1 MGKLFDKAKE
11 YYGKGKE
18 YYGELKKSPDDLI
31 NTVSSDILDSQL
43 FDTFATSDLKQT
55 KRINEGRGGRLYES
69 QLKFNQDKAIDD
81 NIKITGEGVSS
92 PALQKKIDEE
102 KLRVTNAATA
112 SYNKSLGTNLTG
124 ELTMKSAGTS
134 MGSGKL
140 PVGNNLKKSGS
151 QIGKHMNKYGV

>member
-31 NTVSSDILDSQL
+31 NTVSSDIVDSQL

>member
-1 MGKLFDKAKE
+1 MGNLFEKSFDFDEGGLKNLNNTQENFLLKFGSAQDKRVVNAI
-11 YYGKGKE
+11 
-18 YYGELKKSPDDLI
+18 KKKRETDLY
-31 NTVSSDILDSQL
+31 
-43 FDTFATSDLKQT
+43 K
-55 KRINEGRGGRLYES
+55 S
-69 QLKFNQDKAIDD
+69 QLKANQDKAIDD

-124 ELTMKSAGTS
+124 ELAMKSAGTS

-140 PVGNNLKKSGS
+140 PVGDNVKKSGS

>member
-1 MGKLFDKAKE
+1 MGKLFDKA
-11 YYGKGKE
+11 KE
-18 YYGELKKSPDDLI
+18 YYGELKKSPDDLLD
-31 NTVSSDILDSQL
+31 TVSSDFVDSEL
-43 FDTFATSDLKQT
+43 FNTFAASDQKQT
-55 KRINEGRGGRLYES
+55 KRILEGRGERLYKN

-124 ELTMKSAGTS
+124 ELAMKSAGTS

-140 PVGNNLKKSGS
+140 PIGNNIRKSGS
-151 QIGKHMNKYGV
+151 QIGKHMK

>member
-1 MGKLFDKAKE
+1 MGKLFDKGKE
-11 YYGKGKE
+11 YWGQGKE

-31 NTVSSDILDSQL
+31 NTVSSDIVDSQL
-43 FDTFATSDLKQT
+43 FDTFAGSDSKQIN
-55 KRINEGRGGRLYES
+55 RLNEGRGGRLYKS
-69 QLKFNQDKAIDD
+69 TLKFNQDKAIDD

-112 SYNKSLGTNLTG
+112 SYNKSLGSNLTG
-124 ELTMKSAGTS
+124 ELQMKSAGTS

-140 PVGNNLKKSGS
+140 PVGDNVKKSGS